1 MNRRRVLS
9 LMAGAIALPR
19 TARAMPVLPVFRRL
33 RLFNPHTGE
42 SFAGAFRRDRE
53 PIPSAIDD
61 LSLFLRDFHSGE
73 HIAMDIGVL
82 DFLAAVL
89 DAIGET
95 DATILSAY
103 RTPAT
108 NAILARTNFGVAD
121 NSQHM
126 YGRALDVRFHSKLP
140 EAMSIARTMQ
150 RGGVGWYPRSGF
162 IHIDT
167 GPVRNW
173 NFEEGGPALVVAND
187 APPADVPA
195 SAGAKAAR
203 AKPTGEKYYRPGYE
217 AVGRPLPP
225 FAQSGRR
232 LPLLEQSGR
241 LLGSTARRG

>member
-1 MNRRRVLS
+1 MNRRRMLS
-9 LMAGAIALPR
+9 LMAGAIVLPS
-19 TARAMPVLPVFRRL
+19 TARAMPVPPALRRL

-42 SFAGAFRRDRE
+42 TFDGAFRRDRA
-53 PIPSAIDD
+53 PIASALDD
-61 LSLFLRDFHSGE
+61 LSVFLRDFHSGE

-82 DFLAAVL
+82 DFLAALL
-89 DAIGET
+89 DAIGEKE
-95 DATILSAY
+95 ATILSAY

-108 NAILARTNFGVAD
+108 NAMLARTNFGVAE

-140 EAMSIARTMQ
+140 EAMAIARAMR
-150 RGGVGWYPRSGF
+150 RGGVGWYPQSGF

-173 NFEEGGPALVVAND
+173 DLNDGGPAMAIASDGPPRVAP
-187 APPADVPA
+187 AP
-195 SAGAKAAR
+195 AKAVGAP
-203 AKPTGEKYYRPGYE
+203 AKPAAEKHYRPGYE
-217 AVGRPLPP
+217 ASGRSLPS

-241 LLGSTARRG
+241 LAGSSRG

>member
-1 MNRRRVLS
+1 MNRRRMLS
-9 LMAGAIALPR
+9 LMVGAVALPR
-19 TARAMPVLPVFRRL
+19 AARALPVPPVFRRL

-42 SFAGAFRRDRE
+42 TFAGAFRRDHE
-53 PIPSAIDD
+53 PIASALDD

-82 DFLAAVL
+82 DFLASLL

-108 NAILARTNFGVAD
+108 NAMLARTSFGVAD

-140 EAMSIARTMQ
+140 EAMAIARAMR
-150 RGGVGWYPRSGF
+150 RGGVGWYPRAGF

-173 NFEEGGPALVVAND
+173 DFDEGGPALVVAND
-187 APPADVPA
+187 GPGAGV
-195 SAGAKAAR
+195 SGSGAKGAR
-203 AKPTGEKYYRPGYE
+203 ARPPGEKYYRAGYE
-217 AVGRPLPP
+217 AVGRPLPSL
-225 FAQSGRR
+225 AQSGHR